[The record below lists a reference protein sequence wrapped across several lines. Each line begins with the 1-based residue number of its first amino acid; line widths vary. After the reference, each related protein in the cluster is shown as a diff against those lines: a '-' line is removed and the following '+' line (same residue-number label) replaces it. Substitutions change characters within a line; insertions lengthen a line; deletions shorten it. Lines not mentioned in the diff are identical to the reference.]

1 MRIMEVFSTEIP
13 KRKKERKVQA
23 NNRVLYCVENLNL
36 KFATFLE
43 GVRMS
48 IGEGNGNPL
57 QYFCLEKSRDREAWW
72 AAVYGVA
79 QSQTRLKQL
88 SSNSSRMSIS
98 RCV

>member
-13 KRKKERKVQA
+13 KRKKERKVQT

-36 KFATFLE
+36 KSTAFLE

-57 QYFCLEKSRDREAWW
+57 QYFGLEKSRDRGAW
-72 AAVYGVA
+72 G
-79 QSQTRLKQL
+79 LL
-88 SSNSSRMSIS
+88 SMGSHRV
-98 RCV
+98 RHD